1 MSFGLVWL
9 GVKAHLVRD
18 HTVEE
23 MASNGPVLTDKSSAR
38 RFDYS
43 GSMLGFA
50 GSGEAFRPHPQCKM
64 ARPVVTRWSLK
75 GTLNSP
81 LGASSGL
88 GASSKV
94 IMSYGDREMTLL

>member
-75 GTLNSP
+75 GTQCPPELAP
-81 LGASSGL
+81 SGEFK
-88 GASSKV
+88 GNHV
-94 IMSYGDREMTLL
+94 IR